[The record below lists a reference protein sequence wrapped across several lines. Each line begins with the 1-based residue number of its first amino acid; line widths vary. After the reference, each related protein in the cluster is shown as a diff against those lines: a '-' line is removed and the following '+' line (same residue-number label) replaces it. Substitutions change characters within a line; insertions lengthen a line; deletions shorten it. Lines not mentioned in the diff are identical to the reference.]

1 MGSGKSLL
9 TVLALLAVWG
19 VAAARA
25 AGGGEA
31 GPAPAGPPPVVYL
44 EGEVMLDGQ
53 QAVLGQKV
61 PPGATLQTGARSYCE
76 IVFGGKNIFRV
87 QEQTL
92 ALFDVQ
98 AGRGAIDLRQGALA
112 AVFYKL
118 QRLGGGEEA
127 VRLITP
133 TAVAGVRGTVFFV
146 MVESPTRTYVCT
158 CNGTLRL
165 ADVLQDKRLQV
176 SSSIHKAYRFSR
188 EGGRTEVRSAP
199 LLYHDS
205 ATMDSL
211 ARRIRVS
218 IPWGSRPYGD
228 Y

>member
-1 MGSGKSLL
+1 MESRKSLL

-31 GPAPAGPPPVVYL
+31 GPAPAGPAQVVYL

-53 QAVLGQKV
+53 QAVLGQEV
-61 PPGATLQTGARSYCE
+61 PPGAMLQTGARSYC
-76 IVFGGKNIFRV
+76 GGKNIFRV
-87 QEQTL
+87 QEQSL
-92 ALFDVQ
+92 AVFDVQ

-112 AVFYKL
+112 AVFHKL

-133 TAVAGVRGTVFFV
+133 TAVAGVRGTAFFV
-146 MVESPTRTYVCT
+146 QVESPTRTYLCT

-188 EGGRTEVRSAP
+188 DSGRTEVR
-199 LLYHDS
+199 
-205 ATMDSL
+205 T
-211 ARRIRVS
+211 ARPWIRW
-218 IPWGSRPYGD
+218 PAGSG
-228 Y
+228 